1 VGQALRATPFEWAV
15 LSLALA
21 ASLWVLVFIVRPL
34 EFWLML
40 SLSTIVLLLVALAIN
55 RRKKSVRINSR
66 LVLLGV
72 VSGVLLY
79 FLFYFGFQAT
89 KSNPI
94 FSEGVGRVY
103 ELRTVPTYLIAL
115 ALVFPIGPGEEIYWR
130 GLIQRRFSERL
141 GPSTGLLAASCAY
154 ALVHLPTLD
163 LPLIMTAFIGG
174 LVWGYIYKRTGSLLP
189 VIVSHVLFDLL
200 IFVIAPLA

>member
-1 VGQALRATPFEWAV
+1 MRVTPVKSAV
-15 LSLALA
+15 FSLVLA
-21 ASLWVLVFIVRPL
+21 AILWILVFLVRPL

-40 SLSTIVLLLVALAIN
+40 SLSTLVLLLVALAVN
-55 RRKKSVRINSR
+55 RGKNAIRINGR

-72 VSGVLLY
+72 VSAVLLY
-79 FLFYFGFQAT
+79 LLFYLGFQAT
-89 KSNPI
+89 KSYPI

-103 ELRTVPTYLIAL
+103 ELRTVPSYFIAL

-130 GLIQRRFSERL
+130 GLIQRRLSEKL
-141 GPSTGLLAASCAY
+141 GSGIGLLAATCAY

-163 LPLIMTAFIGG
+163 VPLILTAFIGG
-174 LVWGYIYKRTGSLLP
+174 LVWGYIYERTASLFP
-189 VIVSHVLFDLL
+189 VILSHVLFDLL

>member
-1 VGQALRATPFEWAV
+1 MRSTQFEWAV

-21 ASLWVLVFIVRPL
+21 ATLWVLVFIVRPVD
-34 EFWLML
+34 FWLMM
-40 SLSTIVLLLVALAIN
+40 SLSTMVLLIVALVIN
-55 RRKKSVRINSR
+55 RDKKQVHIDTR

-79 FLFYFGFQAT
+79 LLFYFGFQVT
-89 KSNPI
+89 KSNSV

-103 ELRTVPTYLIAL
+103 ELRTLPTYFIAL

-130 GLIQRRFSERL
+130 GLIQRRFTERL
-141 GPSTGLLAASCAY
+141 GPSAGILVSACAY

-163 LPLIMTAFIGG
+163 FPLIMTAFIGG
-174 LVWGYIYKRTGSLLP
+174 LVWGYIYKRTASLLP
-189 VIVSHVLFDLL
+189 VVVSHVLFDLL
-200 IFVIAPLA
+200 IFVIVPLA

>member
-1 VGQALRATPFEWAV
+1 MRATPFEWAA
-15 LSLALA
+15 LSLTLA
-21 ASLWVLVFIVRPL
+21 ATLWVLVFIVRPL
-34 EFWLML
+34 EFWLTM
-40 SLSTIVLLLVALAIN
+40 SLSTLILLIVALMVN
-55 RRKKSVRINSR
+55 RGKMQVRIDRR

-79 FLFYFGFQAT
+79 LLFYFGFQAT

-103 ELRTVPTYLIAL
+103 ELRTLPTYFIAL

-130 GLIQRRFSERL
+130 GLIQRRFSEQL
-141 GPSTGLLAASCAY
+141 GPSTGLLGAACAY
-154 ALVHLPTLD
+154 ALVHVPTLD
-163 LPLIMTAFIGG
+163 FPLIMTAFIGG
-174 LVWGYIYKRTGSLLP
+174 LVWGYIYKRTASLFP